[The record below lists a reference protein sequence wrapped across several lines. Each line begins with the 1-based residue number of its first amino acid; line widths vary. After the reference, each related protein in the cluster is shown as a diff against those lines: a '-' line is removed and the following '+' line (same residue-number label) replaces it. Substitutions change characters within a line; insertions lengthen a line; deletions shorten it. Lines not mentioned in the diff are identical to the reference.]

1 MHQKTRGKDRRG
13 EIRMLYKLLLQQFAE
28 AGDASQAAAGS
39 GEGTEQA
46 AAANETKASFEDL
59 IKGDYK
65 DDYEKAVTKIVRQ
78 RFAGAKANE
87 DKLAKMAPIMEAL
100 ASKYGADVNDLDS
113 IAKFVDEDESLYED
127 AAYKAGMTVD
137 QYKRFSRIE
146 AENQRLTAER
156 EANEQR
162 RAAQAQYEAWL
173 EEAEQIK
180 AEFPKFDLNVA
191 LQNEDFQRLLRNR
204 VDLRTAYV
212 ACDLDNILPD
222 VMAYTAQQVAR
233 KTSDTIARRGNRP
246 MEGGMSGQASAKA
259 GTDVSKLSANEIAD
273 LVRRAT
279 AGERISFA

>member
-1 MHQKTRGKDRRG
+1 
-13 EIRMLYKLLLQQFAE
+13 MLYKLLLQQFAE

-46 AAANETKASFEDL
+46 AAASNETKASFEDL

-113 IAKFVDEDESLYED
+113 IAKFVEEDESLYED

-146 AENQRLTAER
+146 AENQRLIAER
-156 EANEQR
+156 ENAR
-162 RAAQAQYEAWL
+162 KIRDAQAQYDAWM
-173 EEAEQIK
+173 EEAEQVK
-180 AEFPKFDLNVA
+180 AEFPKFDLNTA
-191 LQNEDFQRLLRNR
+191 LQNETFQRLLRNG
-204 VDLRTAYV
+204 VSLRSAYA
-212 ACDLDNILPD
+212 ACDLDNVLPE

-233 KTSDTIARRGNRP
+233 KTSDTIAKRGSRP

-259 GTDVSKLSANEIAD
+259 STDVSKLSANEIAD
-273 LVRRAT
+273 LVRRAS